1 MMELTK
7 QEIQKIQDH
16 HCYLDPK
23 DSYSEEELRET
34 VGITDGDISVDWRH
48 VVCYAFNNFTR
59 FRQDFLREIR
69 IKAINELIN
78 NNHTEEESIE
88 TIDKEIQSHIQCFLS
103 LPDRRH
109 NMRELSMI
117 MERHNNGDFF
127 EFKFKDDLLKTCLV
141 NIS

>member
-23 DSYSEEELRET
+23 DSYSEKELREA
-34 VGITDGDISVDWRH
+34 VGITDGDVSVDWRH
-48 VVCYAFNNFTR
+48 VACYVFNNFTR

-69 IKAINELIN
+69 IKAINEQIN
-78 NNHTEEESIE
+78 NNHSEEESTEI
-88 TIDKEIQSHIQCFLS
+88 IDKEIQSHIQRFLLS
-103 LPDRRH
+103 QDRL
-109 NMRELSMI
+109 NMREVSMI
-117 MERHNNGDFF
+117 MERYNNGDFF

>member
-23 DSYSEEELRET
+23 DSYSEKKLREA

-69 IKAINELIN
+69 IKAINEQIN
-78 NNHTEEESIE
+78 NNHSEEESTEI
-88 TIDKEIQSHIQCFLS
+88 IDKEIQSHIQRFLLS
-103 LPDRRH
+103 QDRL
-109 NMRELSMI
+109 NMREVSMI
-117 MERHNNGDFF
+117 MERYNNGDFF